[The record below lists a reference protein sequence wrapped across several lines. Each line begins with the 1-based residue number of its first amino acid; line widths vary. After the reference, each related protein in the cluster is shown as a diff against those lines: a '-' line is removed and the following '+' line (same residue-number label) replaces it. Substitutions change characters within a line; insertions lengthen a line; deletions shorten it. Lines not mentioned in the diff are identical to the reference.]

1 MKCLYCGQEI
11 DSRSE
16 TEQNN
21 LWHIKCCKKFFGVR
35 DFPKIDISK
44 SMFDEY
50 LQTNIYHGRTVTG
63 VQKKLSLHLS
73 QEFESRLTL
82 VGYPAG
88 FILKPQTQEYSSLP
102 ENENLIMTMAEI
114 CGIKTAEH
122 ALVKIDNEYAY
133 ITKRM
138 DRTNGQLLAMEDF
151 CQLSDRLTED
161 KYKSSYE
168 RCGKIIRQYSSN
180 TGVDL
185 TEFFLRLVF
194 CFLVGNSDMHLKN
207 FSLIET
213 SSFSRI
219 FQLSPAYDL
228 LSVHLAMPD
237 DKEQMALT
245 LNAKKSNIRMQDFM
259 QLAQN
264 IGLSENAAKKI
275 IRSVIDKIP
284 ALIVMIGQSYINDDL
299 QRKLIG
305 IIQTN
310 KDIISNGL

>member
-11 DSRSE
+11 DNRSE

-21 LWHIKCCKKFFGVR
+21 SWHIKCCKKFFGVR
-35 DFPKIDISK
+35 DFPKIDTSK
-44 SMFDEY
+44 SMLDEY
-50 LQTNIYHGRTVTG
+50 LRTNIYHGRTVTG

-73 QEFESRLTL
+73 QESESRLTM
-82 VGYPAG
+82 VGYPSG
-88 FILKPQTQEYSSLP
+88 FILKPQTQEYNSLP

-114 CGIKTAEH
+114 CGIKTTEH

-213 SSFSRI
+213 SPCSRI

-245 LNAKKSNIRMQDFM
+245 INAKKSNIKVSDFIR
-259 QLAQN
+259 LAQN
-264 IGLSENAAKKI
+264 IGVNENAAKKI
-275 IRSVIDKIP
+275 INSVIVKIP
-284 ALIVMIGQSYINDDL
+284 VMLTMIEQSYLNDDL
-299 QRKLIG
+299 QQRLID

-310 KDIISNGL
+310 KENLS

>member
-1 MKCLYCGQEI
+1 MRCLYCRQEI
-11 DSRSE
+11 D
-16 TEQNN
+16 QNSLEEIQY
-21 LWHIKCCKKFFGVR
+21 LWHQKCCQKFFDVD
-35 DFPKIDISK
+35 DFPKVDISK
-44 SMFDEY
+44 QQLDEY
-50 LQTNIYHGRTVTG
+50 VNQNIRLGLTIPG
-63 VQKKLSLHLS
+63 VQKKLSLHLLRDVR
-73 QEFESRLTL
+73 SRLTM

-88 FILKPQTQEYSSLP
+88 YVLKPQTQEYDSLP
-102 ENENLIMTMAEI
+102 ENENLVMSMANL
-114 CGIKTAEH
+114 CGIKTVEH
-122 ALVKIDNEYAY
+122 ALIKIDDEFAY
-133 ITKRM
+133 ITKRI
-138 DRTNGQLLAMEDF
+138 DRIEKQKLAMEDF
-151 CQLSDRLTED
+151 CQLSGRLTED

-180 TGVDL
+180 IGVDL

-213 SSFSRI
+213 SPCSRI

-264 IGLSENAAKKI
+264 IGLSGNAAKKI
-275 IRSVIDKIP
+275 IRSVVNRIP
-284 ALIVMIGQSYINDDL
+284 DMIALCHQSYLKNDL
-299 QRKLIG
+299 QKKLI
-305 IIQTN
+305 
-310 KDIISNGL
+310 DIISINKENLSS